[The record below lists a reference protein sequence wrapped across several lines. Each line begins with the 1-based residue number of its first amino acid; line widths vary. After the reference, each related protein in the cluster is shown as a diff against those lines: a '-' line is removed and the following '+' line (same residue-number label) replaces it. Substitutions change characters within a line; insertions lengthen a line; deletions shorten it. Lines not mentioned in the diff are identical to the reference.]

1 MKRKTAFLPATF
13 IILSVVLS
21 ACIGLLPLDEKPT
34 TGDYGPSYSPQE
46 HQVRVFEAIWMHL
59 QDNYI
64 YYESADTDWAALN
77 KKYLERIDAGL
88 SNEEFTSLIQELQTE
103 LPSGSLTYQS
113 RADRIEAQTTDSS
126 TYDGIG
132 AFISFSEDPVPHIIL
147 LSVIQGSPAEEAG
160 LKAHD
165 SISKIDGQAVQL
177 EEGLNAV
184 NRIRGPAGSTVTLN
198 VQSPGKPERSIELQR
213 AKLTSTGKLESSMLP
228 GEYDYGYM
236 LFPPVGYDTLME
248 DVVASMQTFTTNR
261 TLEGLILDLRIAG
274 SARSWPLE
282 ELFKLFHDG
291 NVGEFYNSAKQKQV
305 LTINGQD
312 QFSSQ
317 SVPLIILV
325 GENTTGFPEIL
336 AAGMQGGGRA
346 DIVGATTPG
355 AIETTTPFYLPN
367 GALIFVESTSFR
379 LLNGEEIGNSGV
391 QPDVE
396 VEAGWDEV
404 LPNADPII
412 EAAIKVLDGAQE

>member
-1 MKRKTAFLPATF
+1 MKRKTAFLPILIMT
-13 IILSVVLS
+13 LSVALS
-21 ACIGLLPLDEKPT
+21 ACIGLLPLDEKPIA
-34 TGDYGPSYSPQE
+34 GDYGPSYSSQE
-46 HQVRVFEAIWMHL
+46 HQTRVFEAIWSHL
-59 QDNYI
+59 QDSYI
-64 YYESADTDWAALN
+64 YYESADTDWEALN
-77 KKYLERIDAGL
+77 KKYLERINAGL
-88 SNEEFTSLIQELQTE
+88 SDEQFTALIQELQTE

-113 RADRIEAQTTDSS
+113 RAERIEAQTANSS

-132 AFISFSEDPVPHIIL
+132 AFIGFSEEPVPHIIL

-165 SISKIDGQAVQL
+165 SISKIDGNPVQL

-198 VQSPGKPERSIELQR
+198 VQSPGEPERSIELQR
-213 AKLTSTGKLESSMLP
+213 AKLTSTGKLEVSMLP
-228 GEYDYGYM
+228 GPGEYGYM
-236 LFPPVGYDTLME
+236 LFPPVGYETLME
-248 DVVASMQTFTTNR
+248 DVVAGLQTFTTNR
-261 TLEGLILDLRIAG
+261 TLEGLILDLRIAN
-274 SARSWPLE
+274 SARGSWPLE

-291 NVGEFYNSAKQKQV
+291 NVGEFYNGTQEQV
-305 LTINGQD
+305 LNINGED

-317 SVPLIILV
+317 TVPLIILV

-336 AAGMQGGGRA
+336 TAGLQASGRA
-346 DIVGATTPG
+346 MVVGANTPG

-404 LPNADPII
+404 LPDADPVI
-412 EAAIKVLDGAQE
+412 EAAVKLLDAQK

>member
-1 MKRKTAFLPATF
+1 MKRKTVFLPNL
-13 IILSVVLS
+13 IVILSVVLS
-21 ACIGLLPLDEKPT
+21 ACIGLIPLDEKPIA
-34 TGDYGPSYSPQE
+34 GDYGPSYSPQE
-46 HQVRVFEAIWMHL
+46 HQTRVLKAIWTHL
-59 QDNYI
+59 QDSYI

-77 KKYLERIDAGL
+77 KKYLERINAGL
-88 SNEEFTSLIQELQTE
+88 SDEQFTGLMQELQTE

-113 RADRIEAQTTDSS
+113 RAERIEAQTADSS

-132 AFISFSEDPVPHIIL
+132 AFIGFSEEPVPHIIL

-198 VQSPGKPERSIELQR
+198 VQSPGEPERSIELQR

-228 GEYDYGYM
+228 GSSDYGYI
-236 LFPPVGYDTLME
+236 LFPPVGYDALME
-248 DVVASMQTFTTNR
+248 DVVASLQTFTTNR
-261 TLEGLILDLRIAG
+261 TLEGLILDLRIAN
-274 SARSWPLE
+274 SARGSWPLE
-282 ELFKLFHDG
+282 ELFKLFYDG
-291 NVGEFYNSAKQKQV
+291 NVGEFYNAKQEQV
-305 LTINGQD
+305 LNITGED

-317 SVPLIILV
+317 TVPLVILV

-336 AAGMQGGGRA
+336 AAGMQAGGRA
-346 DIVGATTPG
+346 QVVGAITPG

-391 QPDVE
+391 RPDVE

-404 LPNADPII
+404 LPDADPVI
-412 EAAIKVLDGAQE
+412 EAAIKLLDAQE

>member
-1 MKRKTAFLPATF
+1 MKRKTAFLPAVF
-13 IILSVVLS
+13 IILSIALS

-34 TGDYGPSYSPQE
+34 AGDYGPAYSPQE
-46 HQVRVFEAIWMHL
+46 HQVRVFDALWSHL
-59 QDNYI
+59 QDSYI
-64 YYESADTDWAALN
+64 YYESAETDWAALN
-77 KKYLERIDAGL
+77 KKYLERINTGISD
-88 SNEEFTSLIQELQTE
+88 EEFTTLIQELETE

-113 RADRIEAQTTDSS
+113 RAERIEAQTADSS

-132 AFISFSEDPVPHIIL
+132 AFIGFSEEPVPHIIL

-165 SISKIDGQAVQL
+165 SISKIDGNPVQL

-184 NRIRGPAGSTVTLN
+184 NRIRGPAGSTVTLD

-228 GEYDYGYM
+228 GPDDYGYM
-236 LFPPVGYDTLME
+236 LFPPVGYGALMD
-248 DVVASMQTFTTNR
+248 DVVSSLQTFTTNR
-261 TLEGLILDLRIAG
+261 TLEGLVLDLRIAS
-274 SARSWPLE
+274 SARGGWPLE

-291 NVGEFYNSAKQKQV
+291 NVGEFYNTKEEQV
-305 LTINGQD
+305 LNIKGED

-317 SVPLIILV
+317 TVPLIILV
-325 GENTTGFPEIL
+325 GENTSGFPEIL
-336 AAGMQGGGRA
+336 AAGLQGGSRA
-346 DIVGATTPG
+346 HIVGANTPG
-355 AIETTTPFYLPN
+355 AIETTTSFYLPN

-391 QPDVE
+391 KPDVE

-404 LPNADPII
+404 LPNADPVL
-412 EAAIKVLDGAQE
+412 EAAVKLLDGQE